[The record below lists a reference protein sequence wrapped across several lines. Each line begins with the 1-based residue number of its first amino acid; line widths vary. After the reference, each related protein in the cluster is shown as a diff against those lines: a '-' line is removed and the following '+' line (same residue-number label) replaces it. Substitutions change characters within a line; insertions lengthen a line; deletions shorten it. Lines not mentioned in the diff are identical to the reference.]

1 MPKTQITVNLDPDL
15 LAQVEQAAAGSR
27 RSRSDTVVGL
37 ILDGLTAGS
46 PRKVYLLDAAPDE
59 DAYLLVDIFS
69 TAEKAEA
76 ERVRLDAAYRGN
88 GFRLRVTEY
97 EVQ

>member
-15 LAQVEQAAAGSR
+15 LARVEQAAADGR
-27 RSRSDTVVGL
+27 RSRSDTIVGL
-37 ILDGLTAGS
+37 ILKGLAAGA
-46 PRKVYLLDAAPDE
+46 PRKVYLLHDPDAD
-59 DAYLLVDIFS
+59 DYLLVDVFD

-76 ERVRLDAAYRGN
+76 ERVRLDHAYRGN
-88 GFRLRVTEY
+88 GFTLQVAEC